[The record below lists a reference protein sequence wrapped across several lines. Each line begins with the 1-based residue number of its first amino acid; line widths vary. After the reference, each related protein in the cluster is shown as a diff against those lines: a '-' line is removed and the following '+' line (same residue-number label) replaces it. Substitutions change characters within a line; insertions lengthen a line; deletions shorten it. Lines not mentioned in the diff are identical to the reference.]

1 MIRNIIPLTIKPKTV
16 DNKQHVPELSLQLI
30 EINLHNN

>member
-1 MIRNIIPLTIKPKTV
+1 MILNIIPLTIKPKTV
-16 DNKQHVPELSLQLI
+16 DNKQHVPKLSLQLI